1 MRGQPQSGSGT
12 NKLQRTGRHFAAVAA
27 VAAIAMLAACATP
40 AERFARRASQLGFT
54 PLVLQGDGFEHRAF
68 ASPAGQ
74 AAGTPRVSL
83 PAPLSASLSASL
95 HASLP
100 ASLHASLHVYIEHD
114 GTPWAGFDRVA
125 DDPTPRTPY
134 ALELMARDAGPR
146 LLLGRPCY
154 FQAQAS
160 PPCGPLVWTHG
171 RYSPQV
177 VASMVA
183 ALRGYLAAH
192 PFRHVVLVGYSG
204 GGTLAWLMAAHLPE
218 ATALVTIAANLD
230 VAGWARLHGYSPLA
244 GSLDPA
250 ALPPL
255 RPAITERHY
264 VGGRDANVPPSVVRS
279 FARRHPRASVIEIAA
294 FDHVCCWLERW
305 PELLD
310 PASAQ

>member
-1 MRGQPQSGSGT
+1 MRGQPHSGSGT
-12 NKLQRTGRHFAAVAA
+12 NKLQRAGRHRAAVAA
-27 VAAIAMLAACATP
+27 IAAIAMLAACATP

-74 AAGTPRVSL
+74 AADTPR
-83 PAPLSASLSASL
+83 
-95 HASLP
+95 ASLP
-100 ASLHASLHVYIEHD
+100 ASPHASPPAPLHTSLHVYIEHD
-114 GTPWAGFDRVA
+114 GTPWTGIGRMA

-134 ALELMARDAGPR
+134 ALELMARDTGPR

-183 ALRGYLAAH
+183 ALRGYLADH

-204 GGTLAWLMAAHLPE
+204 GGTLAWLMAAQLPE
-218 ATALVTIAANLD
+218 ATTLVTIAANLD
-230 VAGWARLHGYSPLA
+230 VAGWARIHGYSPLA

-250 ALPPL
+250 VLSALP
-255 RPAITERHY
+255 PAITERHY
-264 VGGRDANVPPSVVRS
+264 VGGRDANVPPSVAHS

-305 PELLD
+305 PELLA